1 MKEVT
6 IKEWHAAKMAHL
18 KKWRG
23 RRPKCIQCRKSLSP
37 QIFGSVRIIDSRNP
51 HDYRTDFTSELRWWG
66 YDNWNN
72 FCSAKCAVL
81 TANLHHG
88 KREVP

>member
-1 MKEVT
+1 MKEMT
-6 IKEWHAAKMAHL
+6 LKEWDAAKQAHM
-18 KKWRG
+18 KKWKG

-37 QIFGSVRIIDSRNP
+37 HILKSVRVINKRNYY
-51 HDYRTDFTSELRWWG
+51 DYRTDFTSKIRYWG
-66 YDNWNN
+66 YDSWNN

-88 KREVP
+88 KREVL

>member
-1 MKEVT
+1 MKEMT
-6 IKEWHAAKMAHL
+6 LREWDAAKRAHL

-23 RRPKCIQCRKSLSP
+23 RRPKCIQCKKSLSP
-37 QIFGSVRIIDSRNP
+37 KIFGSVRIIDSRNP
-51 HDYRTDFTSELRWWG
+51 HDYRTDFISELRWWG

-72 FCSAKCAVL
+72 FCSAKCAFL
-81 TANLHHG
+81 TANLDHG